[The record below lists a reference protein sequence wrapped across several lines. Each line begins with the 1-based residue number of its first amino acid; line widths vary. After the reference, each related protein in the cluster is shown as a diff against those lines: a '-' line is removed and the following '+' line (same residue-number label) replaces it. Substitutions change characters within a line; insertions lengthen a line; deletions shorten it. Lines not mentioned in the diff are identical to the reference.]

1 MNDYRIFTRN
11 WYTLRNGK
19 LVHKP
24 SRKVTVCHVATEQQA
39 RDYCQRENARPR
51 TVKQIRFG
59 WKHEF
64 ERA

>member
-1 MNDYRIFTRN
+1 MNNYHIFTRT
-11 WYTLRNGK
+11 WYGEEK
-19 LVHKP
+19 GVLVHKP
-24 SRKVTVCHVATEQQA
+24 SRKVTVCHVATYEEA